1 MEGVLTLLALV
12 YSCFAVV
19 DHVALQVFAVVSNVL
34 ADGTLVGLSLP
45 MDPQVLLD
53 VTLVT
58 AAVVAQPAAVGPL
71 GVRDVLH
78 HAASRQTR
86 IAAGLAL
93 GVILQLFQNIII
105 GSILVCPFP

>member
-12 YSCFAVV
+12 DSCFAVV
-19 DHVALQVFAVVSNVL
+19 DHVALQVFAVVGNVL

-45 MDPQVLLD
+45 MDSQVLLD

-71 GVRDVLH
+71 GVKDVLH
-78 HAASRQTR
+78 HAASRQSSHR
-86 IAAGLAL
+86 CWVGI
-93 GVILQLFQNIII
+93 GVILQLFQNVIV